1 MARRR
6 RDLSREDI
14 ARRAFDIYQS
24 RGEGNGHDLDD
35 WYEAERQLSEAADGG
50 ADNADELNNP
60 DEDAS
65 V

>member
-6 RDLSREDI
+6 LDVPREDI

-50 ADNADELNNP
+50 AGNADELES
-60 DEDAS
+60 DEDEP

>member
-50 ADNADELNNP
+50 ADNADEVNA
-60 DEDAS
+60 DEDQA

>member
-6 RDLSREDI
+6 LDVPREDI
-14 ARRAFDIYQS
+14 ARRAYDIYQS
-24 RGEGNGHDLDD
+24 RGEGNGQDLDD

-50 ADNADELNNP
+50 ADNADELES
-60 DEDAS
+60 DEDEP